1 MRFRNWVRLA
11 VLVLLLLVVLS
22 QTIPAHGQVSRARPV
37 HGPDLGW
44 AGIQTQDQVTL
55 TLTGR
60 VLNTQELP
68 VDDAEVRV
76 LIEGEGKGT
85 DRTDESGFYVL
96 ELTLPPALLGMDT
109 MTIEISKAGFR
120 TQRQD
125 FAREQLA
132 TIGECCLARI
142 PDVVLVRTMNQA
154 FFLTTAIFVLVFAII
169 SLNLLHETV
178 AAILGAAAM
187 LGISYL
193 IGVFHADYWILGFE
207 RAVEYIDLD
216 VIFLIMTLMIVV
228 SVIGRT
234 GLFQWLAL
242 QAYRS
247 ARGSAWRLAI
257 LLMIA
262 TAAMSAFLNNVT
274 IMLLMAPI
282 TIEIAL
288 MLEINP
294 TALLIPEA
302 LASNIGGV
310 ATLIGDPPNTII
322 GSYAGLGFNQFL
334 IHMGPVAGIAT
345 ITLIGTICIIYRHD
359 YAKARKTPSPTLLAR
374 LERDAQI
381 TDPVTLRRALVVIGL
396 MLVLFFTSEF
406 FHMPPSVVGFI
417 GAATLLVWVRPNV
430 EEMLSEVDW
439 TTLMFFICLFI
450 VVGGVQEVGLI
461 QWVADSIAGLA
472 GDDLFVAMQAVIWL
486 SAVASAIV
494 NNIPFATA
502 FLPIAAYLSQTIPGA
517 SNNLL
522 YWSLSLGANLGGNAT
537 YVGSA
542 PNVVAAGYLERA
554 GSRVRFLDWLK
565 IGAPVTLVTILVP
578 TVWMM
583 VRYFWL
589 KF

>member
-1 MRFRNWVRLA
+1 MRFRNWVGLA
-11 VLVLLLLVVLS
+11 VLVLLFLVLLG
-22 QTIPAHGQVSRARPV
+22 QTSPAYGEVPRAGSV
-37 HGPDLGW
+37 HGPDLWW
-44 AGIQTQDQVTL
+44 AGVQAQEPIAL

-60 VLNTQELP
+60 VISAQGLP
-68 VDDAEVRV
+68 VDHAEVQV
-76 LIEGEGKGT
+76 LFGGEGQAS
-85 DRTDESGFYVL
+85 DQTDENGFYVI
-96 ELTLPPALLGMDT
+96 ELTLLSAQVDMDK

-132 TIGECCLARI
+132 TIGECCLARV
-142 PDVVLVRTMNQA
+142 PDVVLTRTMNQA
-154 FFLTTAIFVLVFAII
+154 FFLATAVFVLVFVII
-169 SLNLLHETV
+169 SLGLLHETI
-178 AAILGAAAM
+178 AAFLGAAAM

-193 IGVFHADYWILGFE
+193 IGAFNADYWILGFE
-207 RAVEYIDLD
+207 RAVAYIDLD
-216 VIFLIMTLMIVV
+216 VIFLIMTLMIMV

-247 ARGSAWRLAI
+247 AHGSAWRLAI
-257 LLMIA
+257 LLMVA

-302 LASNIGGV
+302 LASNIGGI

-334 IHMGPVAGIAT
+334 LHMGPMAAIAT
-345 ITLIGTICIIYRHD
+345 VTLIGAVCIIHRRD
-359 YAKARKTPSPTLLAR
+359 YAKARKTPSPALLAR

-396 MLVLFFTSEF
+396 MLVLFFASER
-406 FHMPPSVVGFI
+406 FHMPPSVVGLI
-417 GAATLLVWVRPNV
+417 GATTLLVWVRPNV

-461 QWVADSIAGLA
+461 QWIADSIAGLA
-472 GDDLFVAMQAVIWL
+472 GDNLFVAMQAVIWL

-494 NNIPFATA
+494 NNIPFTTA
-502 FLPIAAYLSQTIPGA
+502 FLPIAGYLSQTIPGA
-517 SNNLL
+517 SSGVL

-554 GSRVRFLDWLK
+554 GSRVRFIDWLK

-578 TVWMM
+578 AVWMI

-589 KF
+589 EF